1 MTQETKQ
8 ETKTAGMDVLTA
20 LMAAKFDEYVPRIPE
35 LKEGNKELI
44 DGLVK
49 AYGVL
54 PDSPFTVMVTGYIM
68 GINAGLDFYE
78 ILNKAEANK
87 RAAQ

>member
-1 MTQETKQ
+1 MKQ
-8 ETKTAGMDVLTA
+8 ETNQTTKPAGMDMLNA

-54 PDSPFTVMVTGYIM
+54 PDSPFTVMVCYGNRLYH
-68 GINAGLDFYE
+68 GNKCGAGL
-78 ILNKAEANK
+78 L
-87 RAAQ
+87 